1 MIRASFDE
9 NWFVRRDDR
18 RNESP
23 KGPLTLPHDAMLTE
37 ARDPATK
44 NGGNTGFFP
53 GGIYR
58 YSKTFSAHDEWRD
71 RIILLEFEGVYE
83 HSQVFLNGHLVGGRP
98 YGYALF
104 HVALQD
110 HLDFGSDNLIEVV
123 ADNSSVPNSRW
134 YTGSGIYRP
143 THLLVG
149 GPVRI
154 DPTGVRVSTT
164 SLNDDSATIN
174 IHTTVI
180 NDDPTE
186 KSITVVAT
194 VTTPTGES
202 LPPFTG
208 ALIIPANSTGVL
220 DQRGAVHDAELWSP
234 ETPQLHT
241 ITVELID
248 GAGTVDRATDEFGI
262 RTITADSRNGLR
274 INGLPVKLRGSAIHH
289 DNGVIGAVA
298 LDAAEDRRVR
308 LLKESGFNAI
318 RSAHNPA
325 SRALLRACDRHG
337 ILVMDE
343 LADAWRRPKV
353 LHDYSELFDEW
364 WERDL
369 EALVANS
376 FNHPSVIM
384 YSIGNEISETATPAG
399 IEINRMLA
407 TRTRQLDPTRLVT
420 NGING
425 FLNLIA
431 PDDATVAK
439 RAEAAK
445 GKEEAPNKN
454 LIRILNA
461 IIGILDK
468 LLNRIVRLKAVDR
481 RTRDAFADL
490 DVAGYNYMMGRY
502 EIDAKLYPDRV
513 IVGSETR
520 STQTAKIFKQIEH
533 LPHVI
538 GDFAW
543 TGWDYIGEAGLA
555 AKQYG
560 TTKRSIYQPYPALL
574 AGEPVIDIT
583 GFRQT
588 QSYINEVAW
597 HRATSPHI
605 AVEPVNH
612 SGEKS
617 VKTGWRLTNSIS
629 SWSWEGCEGRIATV
643 EVYAEA
649 AKISLKLNDRSIATK
664 APSDD
669 GNNLAKFT
677 LPYEPGTLTAIAYA
691 ADGSEI
697 GRANLVSAGKGLKL
711 LAESEVVEIVA
722 DGKDLAYIP
731 IAFTDDAGAL
741 LPLADRNVTVTVEGP
756 GVLAGLGSGEPITTE
771 AFASDT
777 HSSYYGRA
785 LAVIRAGHQAGQ
797 ITVTIAAEGCEPIT
811 TMLTAVATREVL
823 A

>member
-1 MIRASFDE
+1 MIRSSFDD
-9 NWFVRRDDR
+9 NWFVA
-18 RNESP
+18 NESLRDEP
-23 KGPLTLPHDAMLTE
+23 PIGPVTLPYDAMLRE
-37 ARDPATK
+37 NRDPESK

-58 YSKTFSAHDEWRD
+58 YSKTFGAPEEWRGQAVV
-71 RIILLEFEGVYE
+71 IEFEGVYE
-83 HSQVFLNGHLVGGRP
+83 QSQVFLNGQLIGGRP

-104 HVALQD
+104 HVSLQE
-110 HLDFGSDNLIEVV
+110 HLKFASDNVLEVV
-123 ADNSSVPNSRW
+123 ADNSRIPNSRW

-154 DPTGVRVSTT
+154 DPTGVRLSTT
-164 SLNDDSATIN
+164 ALDGTTASVSIQ
-174 IHTTVI
+174 TTVV
-180 NDDPTE
+180 NDRPTE
-186 KSITVVAT
+186 ETVAVATTLTAPGDTVVASMPSEL
-194 VTTPTGES
+194 V
-202 LPPFTG
+202 
-208 ALIIPANSTGVL
+208 IPAHSTATL
-220 DQRGAVHDAELWSP
+220 TQLTTIHDAALWSP
-234 ETPQLHT
+234 ESAQLHT
-241 ITVELID
+241 AMVEIRHID
-248 GAGTVDRATDEFGI
+248 NVLDTASDDFGI
-262 RTITADSRNGLR
+262 RMVTADSRHGLR
-274 INGLPVKLRGSAIHH
+274 INGTPVKLRGSAIHH

-308 LLKESGFNAI
+308 LLKDSGFNAI

-343 LADAWRRPKV
+343 LTDAWRRPKV

-369 EALVANS
+369 EALVANG

-399 IEINRMLA
+399 IKINRMLA
-407 TRTRQLDPTRLVT
+407 TRTRELDPTRLVT

-431 PDDATVAK
+431 PDDAKVAK
-439 RAEAAK
+439 RAAAAK
-445 GKEEAPNKN
+445 DKDEAPNKN

-468 LLNRIVRLKAVDR
+468 LLNRIVRLKAVDQ

-490 DVAGYNYMMGRY
+490 DVAGYNYMIGRY
-502 EIDAKLYPDRV
+502 ELDAKLYPDRV

-588 QSYINEVAW
+588 QSYINEIAW
-597 HRATSPHI
+597 HRATGPHI

-629 SWSWEGCEGRIATV
+629 SWSWEGCEGRLATV
-643 EVYAEA
+643 EVYADA
-649 AKISLKLNDRSIATK
+649 AKVALQLNGKTLATK
-664 APSDD
+664 TPTND
-669 GNNLAKFT
+669 GNYLAKFT
-677 LPYEPGTLTAIAYA
+677 LPYAPGILTAIAYA
-691 ADGSEI
+691 ADGSEVS
-697 GRANLVSAGKGLKL
+697 RASLVSAGKGLKL
-711 LAESEVVEIVA
+711 VAEPEALEILA

-731 IAFTDDAGAL
+731 MRFTDDAGTL
-741 LPLADRNVTVTVEGP
+741 IPLADRNITVSVEGP
-756 GVLAGLGSGEPITTE
+756 GVLAGFGSGEPITSE
-771 AFASDT
+771 AFAADI
-777 HSSYYGRA
+777 HRSYYGRA
-785 LAVIRAGHQAGQ
+785 LAVIRSGHDAGP
-797 ITVTIAAEGCEPIT
+797 ITVSISAEGCEPST
-811 TMLTAVATREVL
+811 TRLTAVATREGVS
-823 A
+823 